1 MKKIKLSCVH
11 FERVSD
17 ETVDWF
23 TAKDECENAD
33 GVLAYFD
40 NSLEYDKFSQQIELG
55 GSDEWLGIKRSSTHG
70 WSTAKGTQNLFFQW
84 ATAADKQ
91 DPDTSND
98 EPNNHNGEED
108 CVEYHGTVGKWND
121 IPCQHEKRF
130 ACRFDTCSKVTYQL
144 SG

>member
-1 MKKIKLSCVH
+1 MTSTLEALESY
-11 FERVSD
+11 FLVSD
-17 ETVDWF
+17 GRRR
-23 TAKDECENAD
+23 D

-40 NSLEYDKFSQQIELG
+40 NSLEYEKFSQQIELG
-55 GSDEWLGIKRSSTHG
+55 ASDEWLGIKRSSTHG

-91 DPDTSND
+91 DIEQNTYND
-98 EPNNHNGEED
+98 EPNNHNGNED

-121 IPCQHEKRF
+121 IPCQQEKRF